1 MASFFQQITQAF
13 KSLTV
18 GDQPD
23 QFNPGKT
30 SHIKDGDDS
39 QRQNGPPDESS
50 GSGSYLPT
58 DRQFDFV
65 PTTNDPMRPNFV
77 QTGLR
82 SYWIGRYYPT
92 GTSAQTWAI
101 DGCQALEMAG
111 DLRKQVTV
119 GRWIAVCDSCLLD
132 CAGGQWE
139 KTCQI
144 NMQSKEI
151 TSAVQFMG
159 GCRKCGRN
167 FNEFVPGI

>member
-1 MASFFQQITQAF
+1 MASFFQQITQAS

-23 QFNPGKT
+23 QSNPGKA
-30 SHIKDGDDS
+30 SHIKEGDDS

-65 PTTNDPMRPNFV
+65 PTTNDPMRPNF
-77 QTGLR
+77 
-82 SYWIGRYYPT
+82 
-92 GTSAQTWAI
+92 TWAI
-101 DGCQALEMAG
+101 DGCTALEMAG

-159 GCRKCGRN
+159 GYRKCGRN